1 VRGTPPAARL
11 TFARPDVGGAVLE
24 RVVGALGA
32 RLDLPL
38 DRLSEAQMVGAA
50 VASVAARHAEEGVLR
65 VDLGADGGA
74 LSITVG
80 PLPAGAAQ
88 RVLDESALPGVG
100 AVLERL
106 VDHCEVEA
114 VDGGGERLRL
124 TIGAGAEATAS

>member
-1 VRGTPPAARL
+1 VSAPRPAARL
-11 TFARPDVGGAVLE
+11 AIARADVGEAVLE
-24 RVVGALGA
+24 RVVGALAA

-38 DRLSEAQMVGAA
+38 DRLSEAQIVGAA
-50 VASVAARHAEEGVLR
+50 VASVAARHAEDGLLR

-80 PLPAGAAQ
+80 PLPAGAAR

-106 VDHCEVEA
+106 VDRWEVEA
-114 VDGGGERLRL
+114 LDGAERLRL
-124 TIGAGAEATAS
+124 TIGAGAGATSP